1 LAAARRS
8 DLVSVEAGT
17 YNETVLID
25 DTRIT
30 IQGAGAGATTIA
42 GLVYLTQSTATISGV
57 TILGGKV
64 VVRIDS
70 SLTLRDSIVSGS
82 PGHGVELVDKH
93 RVVIERSSITG
104 SAHAGVYVCCRGS
117 VSIVDST
124 ISGNQAGG
132 VVAAGNNSRAK
143 VTVVGSTISGN
154 STAGSGGGI
163 RTANG
168 GANLK
173 VIRSTISGNTASG
186 DGGGIYLNANEFR
199 RSTLRL
205 ESSTV
210 AGNSAA
216 ISGGTGGIVSEF
228 GGGTGNFVRIDNS
241 IVADNLS
248 DAAPD
253 CRLEAGGLSTVG
265 TTSLIETPCPEPP
278 TLSGGAALLSG
289 DPVLAPLAD
298 NGGPTETHALLA
310 GSPALAAQTKG
321 ALCKVPDQRGVTR
334 IAPCDLGAYE
344 LP

>member
-1 LAAARRS
+1 VNPGGTGGCFASIVGALAAARRS
-8 DLVSVEAGT
+8 DLVS
-17 YNETVLID
+17 
-25 DTRIT
+25 
-30 IQGAGAGATTIA
+30 
-42 GLVYLTQSTATISGV
+42 
-57 TILGGKV
+57 
-64 VVRIDS
+64 
-70 SLTLRDSIVSGS
+70 GS
-82 PGHGVELVDKH
+82 PGHGVQLVDKH

-104 SAHAGVYVCCRGS
+104 SAHAGVSVCCGGS

-132 VVAAGNNSRAK
+132 VLAAGNNSRAK